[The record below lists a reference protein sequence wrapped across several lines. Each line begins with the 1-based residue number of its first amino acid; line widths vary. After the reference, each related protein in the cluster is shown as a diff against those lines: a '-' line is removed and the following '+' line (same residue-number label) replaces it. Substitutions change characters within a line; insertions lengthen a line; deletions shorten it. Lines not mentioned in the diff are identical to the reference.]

1 MRTMTRVAGPAVAAA
16 LLVSACGTVHYQPG
30 HGSGQSATAPADTT
44 GAHAVT
50 RQQAQQLARGLLA
63 RTRLPAAAHRLA
75 GHPPQALS
83 APFDT
88 AAGMPTTGTSALWNV
103 PESADQV
110 LSYVRAHP
118 PAGMRSSGSGQS
130 GTASQIVVQFVSYDL
145 SRPPAGVSSASLSIS
160 VVPAGSA
167 LSVVR
172 ADVQVIWYPPRSA
185 VELIPA
191 GMHAIT
197 VSLSVLNP
205 KPGTTTKT
213 FTSAAIIGRLA
224 AMLNTANAAPA
235 GARGCPLLDRT
246 FRLAFA
252 TSPGAAPYLVAT
264 AAGCGTV
271 QIMAGG
277 RPQPAL
283 VQPPSLL
290 TELSAL
296 MHVTSAPHTS
306 VMHPG

>member
-1 MRTMTRVAGPAVAAA
+1 MTRAAAPAVAAA

-30 HGSGQSATAPADTT
+30 SGSGRSATVPAETT
-44 GAHAVT
+44 GAQPRAVT
-50 RQQAQQLARGLLA
+50 RQQAQRLARALLA
-63 RTRLPAAAHRLA
+63 RTRLPAAARRLT

-88 AAGMPTTGTSALWNV
+88 AAGMPTTRTSALWNV
-103 PESADQV
+103 PEPAGQV
-110 LSYVRAHP
+110 LSFVRAHP
-118 PAGMRSSGSGQS
+118 PAGMTSSGSGQS
-130 GTASQIVVQFVSYDL
+130 GTASQVVVQFAGYDL
-145 SRPPAGVSSASLSIS
+145 SRLPAGVSSASLAIS

-185 VELIPA
+185 AEQIPA
-191 GMHAIT
+191 GMHAVT

-213 FTSAAIIGRLA
+213 FTSATIVSRLA
-224 AMLNTANAAPA
+224 AMLNNANAAP
-235 GARGCPLLDRT
+235 GGTRSCPLLDRT

-264 AAGCGTV
+264 DVGCGTV
-271 QIMAGG
+271 QITAGG
-277 RPQPAL
+277 RAQPAL
-283 VQPPSLL
+283 VEPPSLR
-290 TELSAL
+290 TELSGL
-296 MHVTSAPHTS
+296 LHVTSAPHTG